1 MNYVLGYGTIPF
13 VCAVES
19 CSIQTTNILDN
30 WVEDASCNSQE
41 YACAGDM
48 YLGNTQIGIGD
59 SIEEEAEATTAYWNC
74 RIPDINDECM
84 GLSGGDSCVGGTT
97 ALGGVGG
104 AWLSHHNPGSSNE
117 GGIVS
122 QATRKRRSSNESCG
136 QTSDNRAEKKGHS
149 SRRAPKS
156 YGVILNGRLVDAGS
170 IKKGTQAS
178 RFCHICLRRAEK
190 VKMVVCSRLLRGA
203 CRKVVCKICFG
214 QFGLDWEG
222 ATREDEEWECTHCRQ
237 T

>member
-1 MNYVLGYGTIPF
+1 MKYVLGYDTFPL
-13 VCAVES
+13 VSTVEP

-30 WVEDASCNSQE
+30 WVEDASYNWQDR
-41 YACAGDM
+41 ACTSDM
-48 YLGNTQIGIGD
+48 YLGNTQTQVGE
-59 SIEEEAEATTAYWNC
+59 SIKAEAEATTAYWNC

-84 GLSGGDSCVGGTT
+84 ARTGGASYAGGTT
-97 ALGGVGG
+97 ALGGVDGG
-104 AWLSHHNPGSSNE
+104 WISHHNHGMLNE
-117 GGIVS
+117 G
-122 QATRKRRSSNESCG
+122 ATAPHTRRKREGSKEMCRHA
-136 QTSDNRAEKKGHS
+136 SDNLGDKKERS

-156 YGVILNGRLVDAGS
+156 YSVILNGKLVEAGS

-190 VKMVVCSRLLRGA
+190 VKMVVCSSLLRGA

-222 ATREDEEWECTHCRQ
+222 ATRENGRWECTHCRQ